1 MASTF
6 TSDTLP
12 ADHKAAIRQ
21 MKHALRAQLGDVQQI
36 FNQLS
41 DDIATRVAEIN
52 ALKAQG
58 DAVWPVLSYADI
70 KAGHVTAEQ
79 REQIKRRGCAVIKG
93 HFPREQALGWDQ
105 SMLDYLDRNRFDE
118 VYKGPGD
125 NFFGTLSASR
135 PEIYPIYWSQAQM
148 QARQSEEMANAQ
160 SFLNRLW
167 TFESDGKQW
176 FNPDVSVIS
185 PDRIRAVRPERPPK
199 VLERIPTPGRWN
211 AGCFQRISAFSPT
224 SLMAIW
230 RNMIPGMR
238 HIVRKL
244 KSTRWT
250 TPPNVPCFGHSRAGQ
265 RSLICCLVRGCCT
278 LCPFLKPWRTYCYVR
293 CLMMCRRMN
302 CAA

>member
-1 MASTF
+1 
-6 TSDTLP
+6 
-12 ADHKAAIRQ
+12 
-21 MKHALRAQLGDVQQI
+21 
-36 FNQLS
+36 
-41 DDIATRVAEIN
+41 
-52 ALKAQG
+52 
-58 DAVWPVLSYADI
+58 
-70 KAGHVTAEQ
+70 
-79 REQIKRRGCAVIKG
+79 
-93 HFPREQALGWDQ
+93 
-105 SMLDYLDRNRFDE
+105 MLDYLDRNRFDE

-176 FNPDVSVIS
+176 FNPDVSVIY
-185 PDRIRAVRPERPPK
+185 PDRIRRRPPGTTSK
-199 VLERIPTPGRWN
+199 GLGAHTDSGHWN

-265 RSLICCLVRGCCT
+265 RSLICCLVRAAA
-278 LCPFLKPWRTYCYVR
+278 
-293 CLMMCRRMN
+293 RR
-302 CAA
+302 AHS

>member
-118 VYKGPGD
+118 VYKGPGIISS
-125 NFFGTLSASR
+125 GRSALHVPRFTPSTGRRRKCRPARVKKWRMRSR
-135 PEIYPIYWSQAQM
+135 FSIVCGHLKVM
-148 QARQSEEMANAQ
+148 
-160 SFLNRLW
+160 
-167 TFESDGKQW
+167 ESNG
-176 FNPDVSVIS
+176 
-185 PDRIRAVRPERPPK
+185 
-199 VLERIPTPGRWN
+199 L
-211 AGCFQRISAFSPT
+211 
-224 SLMAIW
+224 
-230 RNMIPGMR
+230 
-238 HIVRKL
+238 
-244 KSTRWT
+244 TR
-250 TPPNVPCFGHSRAGQ
+250 
-265 RSLICCLVRGCCT
+265 
-278 LCPFLKPWRTYCYVR
+278 
-293 CLMMCRRMN
+293 M
-302 CAA
+302 

>member
-1 MASTF
+1 
-6 TSDTLP
+6 
-12 ADHKAAIRQ
+12 
-21 MKHALRAQLGDVQQI
+21 
-36 FNQLS
+36 
-41 DDIATRVAEIN
+41 
-52 ALKAQG
+52 
-58 DAVWPVLSYADI
+58 
-70 KAGHVTAEQ
+70 
-79 REQIKRRGCAVIKG
+79 
-93 HFPREQALGWDQ
+93 
-105 SMLDYLDRNRFDE
+105 MLDYLDRNRFDE

-176 FNPDVSVIS
+176 FNPDVSVIY
-185 PDRIRAVRPERPPK
+185 PDRIRRRPPGTTSK
-199 VLERIPTPGRWN
+199 GLGRIPTPGHWN

-230 RNMIPGMR
+230 RNMIHGMR

-250 TPPNVPCFGHSRAGQ
+250 TPPNVPCFD
-265 RSLICCLVRGCCT
+265 I
-278 LCPFLKPWRTYCYVR
+278 PW
-293 CLMMCRRMN
+293 LDS
-302 CAA
+302 AL

>member
-105 SMLDYLDRNRFDE
+105 SMLDYLDRNRLHVPRFTPSTGRRRKCRPAR
-118 VYKGPGD
+118 VKKWRMR
-125 NFFGTLSASR
+125 SR
-135 PEIYPIYWSQAQM
+135 FSIVCGHLKVM
-148 QARQSEEMANAQ
+148 
-160 SFLNRLW
+160 
-167 TFESDGKQW
+167 ESNG
-176 FNPDVSVIS
+176 
-185 PDRIRAVRPERPPK
+185 
-199 VLERIPTPGRWN
+199 L
-211 AGCFQRISAFSPT
+211 
-224 SLMAIW
+224 
-230 RNMIPGMR
+230 
-238 HIVRKL
+238 
-244 KSTRWT
+244 TR
-250 TPPNVPCFGHSRAGQ
+250 
-265 RSLICCLVRGCCT
+265 
-278 LCPFLKPWRTYCYVR
+278 
-293 CLMMCRRMN
+293 M
-302 CAA
+302 

>member
-93 HFPREQALGWDQ
+93 HFPREQALAGI
-105 SMLDYLDRNRFDE
+105 
-118 VYKGPGD
+118 
-125 NFFGTLSASR
+125 SR
-135 PEIYPIYWSQAQM
+135 C
-148 QARQSEEMANAQ
+148 
-160 SFLNRLW
+160 W
-167 TFESDGKQW
+167 T
-176 FNPDVSVIS
+176 
-185 PDRIRAVRPERPPK
+185 
-199 VLERIPTPGRWN
+199 
-211 AGCFQRISAFSPT
+211 
-224 SLMAIW
+224 IW
-230 RNMIPGMR
+230 
-238 HIVRKL
+238 
-244 KSTRWT
+244 TAT
-250 TPPNVPCFGHSRAGQ
+250 A
-265 RSLICCLVRGCCT
+265 
-278 LCPFLKPWRTYCYVR
+278 
-293 CLMMCRRMN
+293 
-302 CAA
+302 

>member
-1 MASTF
+1 
-6 TSDTLP
+6 
-12 ADHKAAIRQ
+12 
-21 MKHALRAQLGDVQQI
+21 
-36 FNQLS
+36 
-41 DDIATRVAEIN
+41 
-52 ALKAQG
+52 
-58 DAVWPVLSYADI
+58 
-70 KAGHVTAEQ
+70 
-79 REQIKRRGCAVIKG
+79 
-93 HFPREQALGWDQ
+93 
-105 SMLDYLDRNRFDE
+105 MLDYLDRNRFDE

-176 FNPDVSVIS
+176 FNPDVSVIY
-185 PDRIRAVRPERPPK
+185 PDRIRRRPPERPPK

>member
-1 MASTF
+1 
-6 TSDTLP
+6 
-12 ADHKAAIRQ
+12 
-21 MKHALRAQLGDVQQI
+21 
-36 FNQLS
+36 
-41 DDIATRVAEIN
+41 
-52 ALKAQG
+52 
-58 DAVWPVLSYADI
+58 
-70 KAGHVTAEQ
+70 
-79 REQIKRRGCAVIKG
+79 
-93 HFPREQALGWDQ
+93 
-105 SMLDYLDRNRFDE
+105 MLDYLDRNRFDE

-176 FNPDVSVIS
+176 FNPDVSVIY
-185 PDRIRAVRPERPPK
+185 PDRIRRRPPGTTSK
-199 VLERIPTPGRWN
+199 VLERIPTPGHWN

-230 RNMIPGMR
+230 RNMIHGMR

-250 TPPNVPCFGHSRAGQ
+250 TPPNVPCFGHSGLDSA
-265 RSLICCLVRGCCT
+265 L
-278 LCPFLKPWRTYCYVR
+278 
-293 CLMMCRRMN
+293 
-302 CAA
+302 